1 MRMRWDCGL
10 EVGRALAVAIRLLSI
25 QAVTHTHGGTNRGCA
40 NFTRAA
46 GCFSS
51 SRSPDA
57 PGADVRHFYIGVD
70 RSALKSVC
78 SSVCAMQV
86 VSWRE

>member
-51 SRSPDA
+51 SRSPDTPPEQTCA
-57 PGADVRHFYIGVD
+57 TFI
-70 RSALKSVC
+70 SAST
-78 SSVCAMQV
+78 AQ
-86 VSWRE
+86 R